1 MTFFRLAS
9 SSFCLSVLLL
19 LPQLVPVQPG
29 QGGIQFLPCFRYIT
43 LRELG
48 LDLILVEGRFQVED
62 VGFKAVLGRNSLL
75 LCFIL
80 ILELFSIVH
89 HLVNLL
95 LGESALV
102 IGDCDLLLLSAS
114 LLHSRDIQ
122 DAISIYVKGD
132 FNLRSSS
139 WGRGDSS

>member
-48 LDLILVEGRFQVED
+48 
-62 VGFKAVLGRNSLL
+62 
-75 LCFIL
+75 
-80 ILELFSIVH
+80 LFSIVH

-139 WGRGDSS
+139 WGRGD